1 MAEFLVFLLKAIA
14 VVSFILGALAL
25 LLAAV
30 GKLGE
35 VLTLHGR
42 VRAGTAIFGV
52 LLMALAVGAYV
63 VGSGGPPAD
72 AEISANISPQDAG
85 EFPACVGRD
94 HPDTPCLWTVERND
108 NFERIAT
115 AAYGDRQY
123 LVTLISLN
131 RDDDGYRRS
140 LHTGDLI
147 FLPDLSNIPLPPYP
161 NCERTDVGTVVVPC
175 LHEAG
180 QSETYRTVASQF
192 YPSEGDAGCIRRA
205 NFAYDGLNLT
215 LLGESLDA
223 DLGGYTI
230 VIPVPRP
237 PCA

>member
-14 VVSFILGALAL
+14 IVSFIFGALAL

-35 VLTLHGR
+35 VLTLQGR

-52 LLMALAVGAYV
+52 LLMSIAAGAYV
-63 VGSGGPPAD
+63 VSSGGRLAVAGGSRQD
-72 AEISANISPQDAG
+72 ISELPECAG
-85 EFPACVGRD
+85 REA
-94 HPDTPCLWTVERND
+94 PDTPCWWIIERND
-108 NFERIAT
+108 NFESIAT
-115 AAYGDRQY
+115 AAYGDREHT
-123 LVTLISLN
+123 VTVVSLN
-131 RDDDGYRRS
+131 RDGDGYRRS
-140 LHTGDLI
+140 LHTGDRI

-180 QSETYRTVASQF
+180 QGETYRTVARQF
-192 YPSEGDAGCIRRA
+192 YPSEGDAACIRRA
-205 NFAYDGLNLT
+205 NFAYDGVNLT

-223 DLGGYTI
+223 DLGGYTL
-230 VIPVPRP
+230 VVPVPLP
-237 PCA
+237 SCT